1 MRIIGALLTC
11 LLFPATTQAAP
22 SADLWEHWTA
32 HDENSTATID
42 HAAWSDFL
50 RAHVVPDPALGL
62 NRVRYGAVSPADR
75 KALDTYIR
83 RLENVAIADYSRPV
97 QRAYWLNL
105 YNAATVRL
113 ILEKYPV
120 DSIRDIGGG
129 LFGLGSNAW
138 QQKLLTVD
146 GKPLSLDDIEHR
158 ILRPIWGDGLTH
170 YGVNCASVGCP
181 NLRDSAYLGDRVN
194 QQLRDNARAYVNSRR
209 GARFDDGR
217 LLVSKI
223 YEWYQV
229 DFGGS
234 ETGVIS
240 HLRRFAEPALSA
252 RLDAAEGIAGYRY
265 DWSLNDAA
273 SAR

>member
-1 MRIIGALLTC
+1 MRFISVLLIS
-11 LLFPATTQAAP
+11 LLASAAQAVPA
-22 SADLWEHWTA
+22 ADLWEHWTA

-42 HAAWSDFL
+42 HAAWSEFL
-50 RAHVVPDPALGL
+50 GNHVVPDPSLGL
-62 NRVRYGAVSPADR
+62 NRVRYGAVSAADR
-75 KALDTYIR
+75 ETLDTYIR

-113 ILEKYPV
+113 ILENYPL

-138 QQKLLTVD
+138 QRKLLTVD

-158 ILRPIWGDGLTH
+158 ILRPIWDDGLTH

-181 NLRDSAYLGDRVN
+181 NLRDNAYLGARVDK
-194 QQLRDNARAYVNSRR
+194 QLRDNARAYVNSPR
-209 GARFDDGR
+209 GVRFDDGR

-240 HLRRFAEPALSA
+240 HLRRFAEPSLSA
-252 RLDAAEGIAGYRY
+252 RLDAADDIAGYRY
-265 DWSLNDAA
+265 DWSLNEAE
-273 SAR
+273 